1 MSEMDRYTRLVAL
14 EKGRFNRFAFV
25 TSSTLTPCNVMSGAA
40 AVQGGRKTGP
50 VSNPGPRLSLVHSLL
65 HGPLA
70 PWPVCADTARSP
82 PRRHATSHNH
92 TFVSVTSLFIAYR
105 AVSLS
110 ASIFCRRRIISPFLS
125 LRIITADGVSE
136 GGKVTLPETFIRAN
150 SIILNVSSFSFVIY
164 IIMVFEHL
172 RRQQIN
178 FKDWKD

>member
-1 MSEMDRYTRLVAL
+1 MGGRLVRYRTQDLPPQLNAKRGSVSCIHYCTVRSL
-14 EKGRFNRFAFV
+14 PD
-25 TSSTLTPCNVMSGAA
+25 LC
-40 AVQGGRKTGP
+40 VQTRQG
-50 VSNPGPRLSLVHSLL
+50 H
-65 HGPLA
+65 H
-70 PWPVCADTARSP
+70 
-82 PRRHATSHNH
+82 RHATSHNH

-178 FKDWKD
+178 FRD

>member
-1 MSEMDRYTRLVAL
+1 
-14 EKGRFNRFAFV
+14 
-25 TSSTLTPCNVMSGAA
+25 MSGGRTRWAEDWSGIEPRTSRPNSMPSAA
-40 AVQGGRKTGP
+40 QSRAFI
-50 VSNPGPRLSLVHSLL
+50 
-65 HGPLA
+65 
-70 PWPVCADTARSP
+70 TARSARSLTCVQTRQGH
-82 PRRHATSHNH
+82 RRHATSHNH

-136 GGKVTLPETFIRAN
+136 RGKVTLPETFIRAH

-178 FKDWKD
+178 LKD